1 MHNTP
6 DSRLPMM
13 LFKTAAAWRNE
24 LDRRLKPLGL
34 SQAKWRTLMHLAR
47 AEEPLS
53 QKILAAKMG
62 IEGATLVGLLDRLAK
77 DQWIV
82 RQPDANDRRTK
93 KIFLTEKSQTIISQI
108 KLTTDALKKEVLTGI
123 SKKDYEACLNVLG
136 QIKDK
141 LNEFEL

>member
-1 MHNTP
+1 
-6 DSRLPMM
+6 MM

>member
-1 MHNTP
+1 
-6 DSRLPMM
+6 MM

-108 KLTTDALKKEVLTGI
+108 KSTTDALKKEVLTGI